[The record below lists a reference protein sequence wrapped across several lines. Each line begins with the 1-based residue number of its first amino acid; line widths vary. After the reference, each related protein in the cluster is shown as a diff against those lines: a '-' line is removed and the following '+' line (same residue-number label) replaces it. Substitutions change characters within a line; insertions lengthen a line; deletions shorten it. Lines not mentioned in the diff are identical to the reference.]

1 MTSRQSNEAE
11 EYFRASLLS
20 LGNLL
25 GLVDVSWRGL
35 ADQVGVA
42 SSTLEG
48 WLRRGLVP
56 DEVDGVK
63 KVVAVLLAAA
73 RHSKEPR
80 TADFVAR
87 LDHVDWSAAHHAVQA
102 ARGEGRSRS
111 ARAGRAQRA
120 QGVPVDTPTPDREVH
135 VWTADQ
141 LGVHAAVAGERRG
154 GGEEFV
160 LPAYVPRAHDEQVRD
175 WLRKLVEGGGTQLL
189 VLRGGSCTGKTR
201 TAFEAVREVMPDWR
215 LVYPKTAQAV
225 VERLS
230 GVPLAAGTVLWLD
243 DLHRLLAESA
253 GERAAGLL
261 RELLDQ
267 PGPVAAVATIW
278 PDKYKTLVSTPLEG
292 QADRYSQAR
301 SLLARGSTLVVPE
314 AFTGEAWEEFVRRS
328 AADASLCAVAAS
340 AGEDGSVAQLLAA
353 GPELMEHWQQAP
365 QIYGKAVI
373 SAAIDARRLGTRAPL
388 PEVFLQHAATGYLT
402 PRERAEADPSS
413 WFRDALDYACRPIKQ
428 VTSALQ
434 PVPHPTGMGRLPGVV
449 DLADYLEQHAGDLR
463 WDHAPPAAFWD
474 AAHQHLDA
482 GQDLDRLAM
491 QAFSRGRFRIS
502 RTLYLRAHEQ
512 GSADAVEGLCFTYTE
527 TGRILTAEGREELVA
542 LARDAD
548 DRGYGLWYLGSTLA
562 SIGSDERNKEICVLA
577 ADLLADSFSA
587 GHVDAAFSLAELW
600 ESSGLHE
607 EASRLVTYARENDER
622 PADARAATLP
632 LAVEIRAVL
641 SKTSGGPEQESGVI
655 KRASRREVTALA
667 RHLGEDS
674 SLLPLGWQAR
684 LPGLGYAGVTEM
696 LLRSLIDI
704 GSTSAP
710 FDLERFLEK
719 AGRNDEAAAVLPAAA
734 HNGNDRAV
742 VELVSRWSAQKPD
755 EAQELIEH
763 CRRTGRASAAVAA
776 LRPLLTRPQPSV
788 RRLAEE
794 CLGRLVQ
801 DGSVAAQMTQALW
814 RLEQWNQAGDEAL
827 KEVPPDILDLLHS
840 ASAHRTEAR
849 RLLGQHA
856 SITGDEVRA
865 EEFFRGAIDGGDY
878 TVVHD
883 LAQLLHPHSPIE
895 EAKLARCGLEADGT
909 PSMPW

>member
-42 SSTLEG
+42 SSTLKG

-63 KVVAVLLAAA
+63 KVAAVLLAAA
-73 RHSKEPR
+73 RSSKEPR
-80 TADFVAR
+80 AADFVAR
-87 LDHVDWSAAHHAVQA
+87 LDHVDWSAAHRAVQA
-102 ARGEGRSRS
+102 ARGEGCSRS

-120 QGVPVDTPTPDREVH
+120 QGVPVHTPTPDREVH

-225 VERLS
+225 VELLS
-230 GVPLAAGTVLWLD
+230 GVPLPAGTVLWLD

-253 GERAAGLL
+253 GEQAAGLL

-292 QADRYSQAR
+292 QADRYGQAR
-301 SLLARGSTLVVPE
+301 SLLARGSMVVVPE

-340 AGEDGSVAQLLAA
+340 AGEGGSVAQLLAA

-402 PRERAEADPSS
+402 PRERAEVDPSS

-434 PVPHPTGMGRLPGVV
+434 PVPHPTGMGPLPGVV
-449 DLADYLEQHAGDLR
+449 DLADYLEQHAGALR
-463 WDHAPPAAFWD
+463 WDHVPPAAFWD
-474 AAHQHLDA
+474 AAHQHLDT
-482 GQDLDRLAM
+482 GQDINRLAM

-502 RTLYLRAHEQ
+502 RTLYLRAHER

-527 TGRILTAEGREELVA
+527 TGRILTADGREELVG
-542 LARDAD
+542 LAHDAD
-548 DRGYGLWYLGSTLA
+548 GRGYSLWYLGSTLA
-562 SIGSDERNKEICVLA
+562 SIGSDESDEEVCALA
-577 ADLLADSFSA
+577 AELLAESFDA

-600 ESSGLHE
+600 EDSGHHE
-607 EASRLVTYARENDER
+607 DAARLVAYARQRDEH
-622 PADARAATLP
+622 PAAEAAVVPALAAR
-632 LAVEIRAVL
+632 IKSVL
-641 SKTSGGPEQESGVI
+641 SGVGSAPDQDQSVLGH
-655 KRASRREVTALA
+655 ASHREVTALA
-667 RHLGEDS
+667 HRLRVDP

-684 LPGLGYAGVTEM
+684 LAGLGYTKVTEM
-696 LLRSLIDI
+696 LLRALLDV
-704 GSTSAP
+704 GATTAP
-710 FDLERFLEK
+710 FDLERFLESE
-719 AGRNDEAAAVLPAAA
+719 GRDSEAAAVLLSAARD
-734 HNGNDRAV
+734 GNDRAV
-742 VELVSRWSAQKPD
+742 VELVSRWSATKPN
-755 EAQELIEH
+755 EV
-763 CRRTGRASAAVAA
+763 RT
-776 LRPLLTRPQPSV
+776 LSV
-788 RRLAEE
+788 F
-794 CLGRLVQ
+794 
-801 DGSVAAQMTQALW
+801 SVATDRVTPV
-814 RLEQWNQAGDEAL
+814 RL
-827 KEVPPDILDLLHS
+827 
-840 ASAHRTEAR
+840 R
-849 RLLGQHA
+849 
-856 SITGDEVRA
+856 
-865 EEFFRGAIDGGDY
+865 
-878 TVVHD
+878 
-883 LAQLLHPHSPIE
+883 
-895 EAKLARCGLEADGT
+895 
-909 PSMPW
+909 